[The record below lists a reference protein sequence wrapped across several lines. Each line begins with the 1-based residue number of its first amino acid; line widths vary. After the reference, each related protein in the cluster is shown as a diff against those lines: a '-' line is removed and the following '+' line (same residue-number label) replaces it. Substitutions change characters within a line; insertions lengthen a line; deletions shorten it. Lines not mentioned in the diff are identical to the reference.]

1 MLLTQNPFYLHQ
13 KKSTGIV
20 TSYTQQCLLM
30 ISFHVRRQTF
40 IQFNTFSFTDTV
52 STVCVQDSIY
62 DSILHITKNSNIKL
76 NHTMVIPFVYYRHS
90 LLQSHFDHI
99 PWCIMPFPCSIY
111 LHSLSLSC
119 SRKTDRYKEHQ
130 NIMITA
136 RFARAFSPDCQYN
149 AAHSLSVDSREYGLC
164 EIMLF

>member
-76 NHTMVIPFVYYRHS
+76 NHTMVIPFVFTGILSCKVISTTYHDAS
-90 LLQSHFDHI
+90 CHFHAVFI
-99 PWCIMPFPCSIY
+99 CT
-111 LHSLSLSC
+111 LSLSHAVG
-119 SRKTDRYKEHQ
+119 RQIDTK
-130 NIMITA
+130 NIRT
-136 RFARAFSPDCQYN
+136 S
-149 AAHSLSVDSREYGLC
+149 
-164 EIMLF
+164 